1 MGIGADFEGLIQTRP
16 VYSAVRS
23 VMCGIFA
30 PHLKV
35 RFSLMFH
42 RTSHVDGSNWSTPSL
57 VHPNGVVRLAR
68 FPKNKNKNQITS
80 ESSNNPHRNI

>member
-35 RFSLMFH
+35 RFSLMLH

-57 VHPNGVVRLAR
+57 VHHSGAMRLAQ
-68 FPKNKNKNQITS
+68 FPKIK
-80 ESSNNPHRNI
+80 